1 MKTTIVTTF
10 NHGKYSWLLVLAGLL
25 SLLPP
30 LSVAGGAVFTTDT
43 TISNTSYDGQ
53 DIVIEGGCTVTIN
66 GQHGFASLSI
76 ISNST
81 LTHSPAPN
89 GETNNRIDLTIS
101 GNVLVDASSKIL
113 ADGLGYAP
121 GQGPGAGVRGNWGGG
136 GGHGG
141 MGGTANGGGGGAY
154 GSLTQPTELGSGGS
168 DPGNPGGGA
177 IELVVAGTLQ
187 VDGTITANAVH
198 TANHGG
204 GSGGSIWIQTGTMA
218 GEGVIQAN
226 GGQGGNDNG
235 GGGGRISIN
244 YQANNYTGTVEAW
257 GGLNGQGGSVIGGA
271 GTIYWQNTATQALG
285 YVVLDNDSNIGA
297 YTPADLIEGTNLV
310 VTVTNCT
317 QVSILG
323 GETWAV
329 NDLLVATN
337 STVLCFSTNN
347 SAAVSNEWVGA
358 GVAID
363 AQSVTVN
370 AGGTISANGLG
381 YVTGAGPGVGIRQ
394 AVL

>member
-141 MGGTANGGGGGAY
+141 MGGTANGGGGGA
-154 GSLTQPTELGSGGS
+154 
-168 DPGNPGGGA
+168 
-177 IELVVAGTLQ
+177 
-187 VDGTITANAVH
+187 
-198 TANHGG
+198 
-204 GSGGSIWIQTGTMA
+204 
-218 GEGVIQAN
+218 
-226 GGQGGNDNG
+226 
-235 GGGGRISIN
+235 
-244 YQANNYTGTVEAW
+244 
-257 GGLNGQGGSVIGGA
+257 
-271 GTIYWQNTATQALG
+271 
-285 YVVLDNDSNIGA
+285 
-297 YTPADLIEGTNLV
+297 
-310 VTVTNCT
+310 
-317 QVSILG
+317 
-323 GETWAV
+323 
-329 NDLLVATN
+329 
-337 STVLCFSTNN
+337 
-347 SAAVSNEWVGA
+347 
-358 GVAID
+358 
-363 AQSVTVN
+363 
-370 AGGTISANGLG
+370 
-381 YVTGAGPGVGIRQ
+381 
-394 AVL
+394 